1 MNKNRKLILNT
12 ALVFSLLSFLPHQ
25 VLSIPINNSI
35 SKYSGIY
42 FSGSYKLEFPLLDN
56 FSIKETTSNTKQVIG
71 LSKKKE
77 AENVKDILGYHAAF
91 NEPYTPTFQNTAS
104 GFSGTAGYS
113 YTNKLRFEI
122 EVSYEK
128 FDAEIP
134 EGSIYDD
141 YIEDTY
147 RYFALARETSHS
159 LGASSRITPKYNH
172 YIVMKNNGVSITSFM
187 VNNCYQFST
196 SQSNKILPYICG
208 GVGTDLVQFF
218 NKLHIKLACQVK
230 LGTSYS
236 LSPHYQLFANVYYH
250 EVIGNYFNKLKPIR
264 TVLPT
269 NTTSTELSNVSATS
283 TLNISYFGSEI
294 GLRFIL

>member
-77 AENVKDILGYHAAF
+77 AKVRDILSYHAAF
-91 NEPYTPTFQNTAS
+91 NEPYTPIFQNTVS
-104 GFSGTAGYS
+104 GFSGTVGYS
-113 YTNKLRFEI
+113 YTNKLRSEI

-147 RYFALARETSHS
+147 RYFALARETSSS
-159 LGASSRITPKYNH
+159 LSKTTPKYNH
-172 YIVMKNNGVSITSFM
+172 YIIMKNNGVSITSLM

-208 GVGTDLVQFF
+208 GVGTDLVHFF

-236 LSPHYQLFANVYYH
+236 LSPHYQLFANIYYH
-250 EVIGNYFNKLKPIR
+250 EVIGNNFNKLNPARI
-264 TVLPT
+264 VLPKD
-269 NTTSTELSNVSATS
+269 TTSTELGNVSATS

>member
-25 VLSIPINNSI
+25 ALSIPTNNSI

-42 FSGSYKLEFPLLDN
+42 FSGSYKLEFPSLDN
-56 FSIKETTSNTKQVIG
+56 FSIKETTFNTKQVIG

-77 AENVKDILGYHAAF
+77 ANVKDILGYHVAF
-91 NEPYTPTFQNTAS
+91 NEPYTPTFQDTVS
-104 GFSGTAGYS
+104 GFSGTVGYS
-113 YTNKLRFEI
+113 YNNKLRSEI

-128 FDAEIP
+128 FDAGIP
-134 EGSIYDD
+134 EGSIYGD
-141 YIEDTY
+141 YIEDAY
-147 RYFALARETSHS
+147 RYFGLARETSYS
-159 LGASSRITPKYNH
+159 LGSSSLTTPKYNH
-172 YIVMKNNGVSITSFM
+172 YVVMKNNGVSITSLM

-236 LSPHYQLFANVYYH
+236 LSPHYQLFANIYYH
-250 EVIGNYFNKLKPIR
+250 EVIGNNFNKLNPVRI
-264 TVLPT
+264 VLPKD
-269 NTTSTELSNVSATS
+269 TTSTELGNVSATS